1 MDSAY
6 FSDDTKEFIRL
17 LDKYKVEYLIVGG
30 EAVIYYG
37 YPRLTGDV
45 DFFYSIDTNNVSLL
59 YRVLM
64 DFWDED
70 IPGIESEEDLKTPG
84 YVIQFGLPPNRIDIM
99 NSIEGVFFE
108 EAWENRKTEYIK
120 SDQQEIPIYYVGLEE
135 LIKNKRETGRKKDM
149 DDLDYLSKL
158 K

>member
-6 FSDDTKEFIRL
+6 FSVDIKEFIRL
-17 LDKYKVEYLIVGG
+17 LTKHTVKYLIVGG

-45 DFFYSIDTNNVSLL
+45 DFFYSNDAKNVSLL
-59 YRVLM
+59 YMTLM
-64 DFWDED
+64 EFWDDD
-70 IPGIESEEDLKTPG
+70 IPGIESEEELKSPG

-99 NSIEGVFFE
+99 NSIEGVIFE
-108 EAWENRKTEYIK
+108 EAWKNRKTEYIRSK
-120 SDQQEIPIYYVGLEE
+120 KEDIPIYYLGLEQ
-135 LIKNKRETGRKKDM
+135 LIANKRAAGRQKDL
-149 DDLDYLSKL
+149 DDLDYLNKL